1 MDSVKLNEDGYAP
14 IKDQLAEINKLG
26 TKDELTKM
34 VATLHKE
41 GMTPFFA
48 LYVGADEKNSS
59 MNIVQLYQAGLG
71 MGDRDY
77 YLLEDESSQKMR
89 EAYKTILPACLL

>member
-1 MDSVKLNEDGYAP
+1 MA
-14 IKDQLAEINKLG
+14 
-26 TKDELTKM
+26 
-34 VATLHKE
+34 
-41 GMTPFFA
+41 PFFA

-89 EAYKTILPACLL
+89 EAIRTILPVCLP

>member
-1 MDSVKLNEDGYAP
+1 MA
-14 IKDQLAEINKLG
+14 
-26 TKDELTKM
+26 
-34 VATLHKE
+34 
-41 GMTPFFA
+41 PFFA

-77 YLLEDESSQKMR
+77 YLLEDESSQNS
-89 EAYKTILPACLL
+89 ILLLLERMGK

>member
-1 MDSVKLNEDGYAP
+1 MKTVMP
-14 IKDQLAEINKLG
+14 DQRPAAEINKLG

-41 GMTPFFA
+41 GMAPFFA

-59 MNIVQLYQAGLG
+59 MNIVQTYQGGIG
-71 MGDRDY
+71 MGQRDY
-77 YLLEDESSQKMR
+77 YLENDEQTKNIRNKYQEHIAKSSN
-89 EAYKTILPACLL
+89 